1 MKKLFFVLAVGAFAS
16 FAACN
21 DTANQP
27 ESQRDSIPAVESA
40 PPAPVEE
47 APVEEV
53 PAVPADSTAA
63 PDSGVTQ

>member
-47 APVEEV
+47 AP
-53 PAVPADSTAA
+53 AAPADSTAA
-63 PDSGVTQ
+63 PAPAETPAAQ

>member
-27 ESQRDSIPAVESA
+27 ESQRDSTTIESA

-47 APVEEV
+47 VPV
-53 PAVPADSTAA
+53 VPADSTAA
-63 PDSGVTQ
+63 PDSAVAQ